1 MNPFEKLSGKIPA
14 KLPSMKLQGTDATGL
29 AKNPQDQKE
38 LQDFVADADTA
49 LLQQDPLR
57 ARMILKAV
65 ALIFLV
71 LLLWAAIAEVD
82 EITRG
87 EGKVIPSRSLQV
99 LQSLDGGIVTEIL
112 VQEGQDV
119 NPGQILLRLDQTRFV
134 SNLRENQ
141 SQYYSL
147 LAKAARLRALSDGKA
162 FVVPQEL
169 AKNKDTMGLVE
180 AERALYLSRQSEL
193 DATLSVVRQQLAQRN
208 QELVEARARRD
219 QAANGFELTSK
230 ELNLTKP
237 MVASGAVSDVEI
249 LRLERDVARY
259 RGERDQAAAQIQRIQ
274 ASISESQSKLL
285 EVEREFRN
293 RARSELSET
302 TAKLDALGEGSV
314 ALSDKVKQS
323 DIRSPVKG
331 TVQRLLVKTVGG
343 VVQPGRD
350 IVEVVPSE
358 DTLLIE
364 ARVLPK
370 DIAFLRPGQDALVR
384 LTAYDFAVYGGFEG
398 TLEHISS
405 DTVIDDKGNA
415 FYVVR
420 VRTRKANLGPNL
432 PILPGM
438 VAQADIMTGKKTVL
452 SYLLKPILRGKYYAL
467 TER

>member
-1 MNPFEKLSGKIPA
+1 MIPFGKKAEKIPA

-112 VQEGQDV
+112 VQEGQEV
-119 NPGQILLRLDQTRFV
+119 APGQVLLRLDQTRFV

-169 AKNKDTMGLVE
+169 AKNKDMMGLIE
-180 AERALYLSRQSEL
+180 AERALYLSRQAEL

-230 ELNLTKP
+230 ELSLTKP

-249 LRLERDVARY
+249 LRLERDVSRY

-274 ASISESQSKLL
+274 AAISESQSKAL

-323 DIRSPVKG
+323 EIRSPVKG

-384 LTAYDFAVYGGFEG
+384 LTAYDYAVYGGFEG

-420 VRTRKANLGPNL
+420 VRTKKASLDPKL

-438 VAQADIMTGKKTVL
+438 IAQADIMTGKKTVL

>member
-1 MNPFEKLSGKIPA
+1 MNPFDKIPA
-14 KLPSMKLQGTDATGL
+14 KLPSMRLQGPGQTGL
-29 AKNPQDQKE
+29 AKEPRDQKE

-57 ARMILKAV
+57 ARMIMKSV
-65 ALIFLV
+65 ALVFLL

-87 EGKVIPSRSLQV
+87 EGKVIPSRHLQV

-112 VQEGQDV
+112 VQEGQEV
-119 NPGQILLRLDQTRFV
+119 AQGQILLRLDQTRFV
-134 SNLRENQ
+134 SNLRESQ

-162 FVVPQEL
+162 FVVPADL
-169 AKNKDTMGLVE
+169 AKNKDMRDLVE

-193 DATLSVVRQQLAQRN
+193 DAGLSVVRQQLAQRN
-208 QELVEARARRD
+208 QELVEARARRE

-249 LRLERDVARY
+249 LRLERDVSRY

-274 ASISESQSKLL
+274 AAISESHSKAL

-302 TAKLDALGEGSV
+302 NAKLDALGEGSV

-323 DIRSPVKG
+323 VIRSPVKG

-384 LTAYDFAVYGGFEG
+384 LTAYDYAVYGGFEG

-420 VRTRKANLGPNL
+420 VRTKKASLDPKL

-438 VAQADIMTGKKTVL
+438 IAQADIMTGKKTVL

>member
-1 MNPFEKLSGKIPA
+1 MNPFGKKAEKIPA
-14 KLPSMKLQGTDATGL
+14 KLPSMKLQGTDPSGL

-65 ALIFLV
+65 ALIFLL

-112 VQEGQDV
+112 VQEGQEV
-119 NPGQILLRLDQTRFV
+119 APGQVLLRLDQTRFV

-169 AKNKDTMGLVE
+169 AKNKDMMGLIE
-180 AERALYLSRQSEL
+180 AERALYLSRQAEL

-230 ELNLTKP
+230 ELSLTKP

-249 LRLERDVARY
+249 LRLERDVSRY

-274 ASISESQSKLL
+274 AAISESQSKAL

-323 DIRSPVKG
+323 EIRSPVKG

-384 LTAYDFAVYGGFEG
+384 LTAYDYAVYGGFEG

-420 VRTRKANLGPNL
+420 VRTKKASLDPKL

-438 VAQADIMTGKKTVL
+438 IAQADIMTGKKTVL

>member
-1 MNPFEKLSGKIPA
+1 MNPFEKLSEKIPA
-14 KLPSMKLQGTDATGL
+14 RLPSMKLQGADPSGL

-119 NPGQILLRLDQTRFV
+119 NPGQVLLRLDQTRFV

-169 AKNKDTMGLVE
+169 AKNKDMSNLIE

-274 ASISESQSKLL
+274 AAISESQSKLL

-302 TAKLDALGEGSV
+302 VAKLDALGEGSV

-323 DIRSPVKG
+323 EIRSPVKG

-384 LTAYDFAVYGGFEG
+384 LTAYDFAIYGGFEG

-415 FYVVR
+415 FYMVR
-420 VRTRKANLGPNL
+420 VRTKKANLGPNL

>member
-1 MNPFEKLSGKIPA
+1 MNPFDKIPA
-14 KLPSMKLQGTDATGL
+14 KLPSMKLQGSGPTGL
-29 AKNPQDQKE
+29 AKDPRDQKE

-57 ARMILKAV
+57 ARMILKSV
-65 ALIFLV
+65 VLIFLV
-71 LLLWAAIAEVD
+71 LLLWASYAEVD

-87 EGKVIPSRSLQV
+87 EGKVIPSRHLQV

-119 NPGQILLRLDQTRFV
+119 APGQILLRLDQTRFV

-162 FVVPQEL
+162 FVVPQDL
-169 AKNKDTMGLVE
+169 AKNKDMRELVD

-193 DATLSVVRQQLAQRN
+193 DAGMSVVRQQLAQRN
-208 QELVEARARRD
+208 QELVEARARRE
-219 QAANGFELTSK
+219 QAANGFELTSR

-249 LRLERDVARY
+249 LRLERDVSRY
-259 RGERDQAAAQIQRIQ
+259 RGERDQAAAQIQRIL
-274 ASISESQSKLL
+274 AAISESQSKAL

-302 TAKLDALGEGSV
+302 VAKLDALGEGSV

-323 DIRSPVKG
+323 EIRSPVKG

-358 DTLLIE
+358 DTLLVE

-384 LTAYDFAVYGGFEG
+384 LTAYDYAIYGGFES

-420 VRTRKANLGPNL
+420 VRTKKASLDPKL

-438 VAQADIMTGKKTVL
+438 IAQADIMTGKKTVL
-452 SYLLKPILRGKYYAL
+452 AYMLKPILRGKYYAL

>member
-1 MNPFEKLSGKIPA
+1 MNPFEKLSEKIPA
-14 KLPSMKLQGTDATGL
+14 KLPSMKLQGTDPTGL
-29 AKNPQDQKE
+29 AKSPQDQKE

-112 VQEGQDV
+112 VQEGQEV
-119 NPGQILLRLDQTRFV
+119 AQGQILLRLDQTRFV

-169 AKNKDTMGLVE
+169 AKNKDMMGLIE
-180 AERALYLSRQSEL
+180 AERALYLSRQAEL

-230 ELNLTKP
+230 ELSLTKP

-249 LRLERDVARY
+249 LRLERDVSRY

-274 ASISESQSKLL
+274 AAISESQSKAL

-323 DIRSPVKG
+323 EIRSPVKG

-384 LTAYDFAVYGGFEG
+384 LTAYDYAVYGGFEG

-420 VRTRKANLGPNL
+420 VRTKKASLDPKL

-438 VAQADIMTGKKTVL
+438 IAQADIMTGKKSVL

>member
-1 MNPFEKLSGKIPA
+1 MNPFEKIPA
-14 KLPSMKLQGTDATGL
+14 KLPSMKLQGASQTGL
-29 AKNPQDQKE
+29 AKDPQDQKE

-57 ARMILKAV
+57 ARMILKV
-65 ALIFLV
+65 VTLVFLV
-71 LLLWAAIAEVD
+71 LVLWASFAEVD
-82 EITRG
+82 EITRS
-87 EGKVIPSRSLQV
+87 EGKVIPSRHLQV

-112 VQEGQDV
+112 VQEGQEVAQD
-119 NPGQILLRLDQTRFV
+119 QILLRLDQTRFV
-134 SNLRENQ
+134 SNLRESK

-147 LAKAARLRALSDGKA
+147 LAKAARLRALSDGRT
-162 FVVPQEL
+162 FVVPEEL
-169 AKNKDTMGLVE
+169 AKNKDMRDLVE

-193 DATLSVVRQQLAQRN
+193 EASLSVVRQQLAQRR
-208 QELVEARARRD
+208 QELVELTARRD
-219 QAANGFELTSK
+219 QASSGLELTSK
-230 ELNLTKP
+230 ELNLTRP

-249 LRLERDVARY
+249 LRLERDVSRY
-259 RGERDQAAAQIQRIQ
+259 RGDRDQAAAQIQRIH
-274 ASISESQSKLL
+274 AAIAESQSKAL

-302 TAKLDALGEGSV
+302 NAKLDSLGEGSV

-323 DIRSPVKG
+323 VIRSPMKG
-331 TVQRLLVKTVGG
+331 TVQRLLAKTVGG

-350 IVEVVPSE
+350 IVEIVPSE

-364 ARVLPK
+364 ARVLPR

-384 LTAYDFAVYGGFEG
+384 LTAYDYAIYGGFEG
-398 TLEHISS
+398 TLEQISS

-420 VRTRKANLGPNL
+420 VRTKKAGLDPKL
-432 PILPGM
+432 PIIPGM
-438 VAQADIMTGKKTVL
+438 IAQADIMTGKKTVL

>member
-1 MNPFEKLSGKIPA
+1 MNPFDKIPA
-14 KLPSMKLQGTDATGL
+14 KLPSMKLQGAGQTGL
-29 AKNPQDQKE
+29 AKDPQDQKD

-57 ARMILKAV
+57 ARMILKLV
-65 ALIFLV
+65 TLLFLA
-71 LLLWAAIAEVD
+71 LLLWAAFAEVD
-82 EITRG
+82 EITRS
-87 EGKVIPSRSLQV
+87 EGKVIPSRHLQV

-112 VQEGQDV
+112 VKEGQEVANDQV
-119 NPGQILLRLDQTRFV
+119 LLRLDQTRFV
-134 SNLRENQ
+134 SNLRESQ

-147 LAKAARLRALSDGKA
+147 LAKAARLRALSDGGA
-162 FVVPQEL
+162 FVAPGEL
-169 AKNKDTMGLVE
+169 VKNPDTRNLVE

-193 DATLSVVRQQLAQRN
+193 EAGLSVVRQQLAQRR
-208 QELVEARARRD
+208 QELVELTARRD
-219 QAANGFELTSK
+219 QAASGFELTSK
-230 ELNLTKP
+230 ELNLTRP

-249 LRLERDVARY
+249 LRLERDVSRY
-259 RGERDQAAAQIQRIQ
+259 RGDRDQAAAQIQRIH
-274 ASISESQSKLL
+274 AAISESQSKAQ

-302 TAKLDALGEGSV
+302 NAKLDALGEGSV

-323 DIRSPVKG
+323 VIRSPMKG

-350 IVEVVPSE
+350 IVEIVPSE

-384 LTAYDFAVYGGFEG
+384 LTAYDYAIYGGFDG

-420 VRTRKANLGPNL
+420 VRTNKASLDPKL
-432 PILPGM
+432 TIIPGM
-438 VAQADIMTGKKTVL
+438 IAQADIMTGKKTVL

>member
-1 MNPFEKLSGKIPA
+1 
-14 KLPSMKLQGTDATGL
+14 MKLQETGQKGP
-29 AKNPQDQKE
+29 ARDPREQKE

-57 ARMILKAV
+57 ARAIMKSVI
-65 ALIFLV
+65 LIFLL
-71 LLLWAAIAEVD
+71 LLLWASYAEID

-87 EGKVIPSRSLQV
+87 EGKVIPSRHLQV

-112 VQEGQDV
+112 VQEGQEV
-119 NPGQILLRLDQTRFV
+119 TNGQILLRLDQTRFV

-162 FVVPQEL
+162 FVVPQDL
-169 AKNKDTMGLVE
+169 AKNKDMRDLVE
-180 AERALYLSRQSEL
+180 AERALYLSRQAEL
-193 DATLSVVRQQLAQRN
+193 DAGLSVVRQQLVQRN
-208 QELVEARARRD
+208 QELVEARSRRE
-219 QAANGFELTSK
+219 QASSAFELTSK
-230 ELNLTKP
+230 ELNLTRP

-274 ASISESQSKLL
+274 AAISESQSKAL

-302 TAKLDALGEGSV
+302 SAKLDALGEGSV

-323 DIRSPVKG
+323 VIRSPVNG

-358 DTLLIE
+358 DSLLIE

-384 LTAYDFAVYGGFEG
+384 LTAYDYAVYGGFEG

-420 VRTRKANLGPNL
+420 VRTKKASLDEKL

>member
-1 MNPFEKLSGKIPA
+1 
-14 KLPSMKLQGTDATGL
+14 
-29 AKNPQDQKE
+29 
-38 LQDFVADADTA
+38 
-49 LLQQDPLR
+49 
-57 ARMILKAV
+57 
-65 ALIFLV
+65 
-71 LLLWAAIAEVD
+71 
-82 EITRG
+82 
-87 EGKVIPSRSLQV
+87 
-99 LQSLDGGIVTEIL
+99 
-112 VQEGQDV
+112 
-119 NPGQILLRLDQTRFV
+119 
-134 SNLRENQ
+134 
-141 SQYYSL
+141 
-147 LAKAARLRALSDGKA
+147 
-162 FVVPQEL
+162 
-169 AKNKDTMGLVE
+169 
-180 AERALYLSRQSEL
+180 LSRQSEL
-193 DATLSVVRQQLAQRN
+193 SAGLSVVGQQLVQRN
-208 QELVEARARRD
+208 QELVEAEARRI
-219 QAANGFELTSK
+219 QAASAFELTSK
-230 ELNLTKP
+230 ELNLTRP

-249 LRLERDVARY
+249 LRLERDVSRY
-259 RGERDQAAAQIQRIQ
+259 RGERDQAAAQIQRIL
-274 ASISESQSKLL
+274 AAISESKSKAQ

-302 TAKLDALGEGSV
+302 NAKLDALGEGSV

-323 DIRSPVKG
+323 VIRSPVKG

-358 DTLLIE
+358 DSLLIE

-384 LTAYDFAVYGGFEG
+384 LTAYDYAVYGGFEG

-420 VRTRKANLGPNL
+420 VRTKKASLDDKL

>member
-1 MNPFEKLSGKIPA
+1 MKPFDKIPA
-14 KLPSMKLQGTDATGL
+14 KLPSMKLQGAGQTGL
-29 AKNPQDQKE
+29 AKDPQDQKE

-57 ARMILKAV
+57 ARMILKV
-65 ALIFLV
+65 VVLVFLS
-71 LLLWAAIAEVD
+71 LLLWASFAEVD

-87 EGKVIPSRSLQV
+87 EGKVIPSRHLQV
-99 LQSLDGGIVTEIL
+99 LQSLDGGIVSEIL
-112 VQEGQDV
+112 VQEGQEV
-119 NPGQILLRLDQTRFV
+119 TRNQILLRLDQTRFV

-147 LAKAARLRALSDGKA
+147 LAKAARLRAVSDGRA
-162 FVVPQEL
+162 FVVPGAL
-169 AKNKDTMGLVE
+169 ANNKDLQSLVD
-180 AERALYLSRQSEL
+180 AERALYLSRQAEL
-193 DATLSVVRQQLAQRN
+193 DASLGVLRQQLVQRN

-219 QAANGFELTSK
+219 QAASGFELTSK
-230 ELNLTKP
+230 ELDLTRP
-237 MVASGAVSDVEI
+237 MVASGAVSDVDI
-249 LRLERDVARY
+249 LRLERDVSRY
-259 RGERDQAAAQIQRIQ
+259 RGERDQAAAQIQRIL
-274 ASISESQSKLL
+274 AAIAESQSKAL

-293 RARSELSET
+293 RARIELSET
-302 TAKLDALGEGSV
+302 NARLDALGEGSV

-323 DIRSPVKG
+323 VLRSPVKG

-350 IVEVVPSE
+350 IVEIVPTE

-364 ARVLPK
+364 ARVSPR

-384 LTAYDFAVYGGFEG
+384 LTAYDYAIYGGFES

-420 VRTRKANLGPNL
+420 VRTKKASLDPKL
-432 PILPGM
+432 PIIPGM
-438 VAQADIMTGKKTVL
+438 IAQADIKTGKKTVL

>member
-1 MNPFEKLSGKIPA
+1 MNPFGKNAEKIPA

-112 VQEGQDV
+112 VQEGQEV
-119 NPGQILLRLDQTRFV
+119 AQGQILLRLDQTRFV

-169 AKNKDTMGLVE
+169 AKNKDMMSLIE

-230 ELNLTKP
+230 ELSLTKP

-249 LRLERDVARY
+249 LRLERDVSRY

-274 ASISESQSKLL
+274 AAISESQSKAL

-323 DIRSPVKG
+323 EIRSPVKG

-370 DIAFLRPGQDALVR
+370 DIAFLRPEQDALVR
-384 LTAYDFAVYGGFEG
+384 LTAYDYAVYGGFEG

-420 VRTRKANLGPNL
+420 VRTKKASLDPKL

-438 VAQADIMTGKKTVL
+438 IAQADIMTGKKTVL

>member
-1 MNPFEKLSGKIPA
+1 MNPFDKIPA
-14 KLPSMKLQGTDATGL
+14 KLPSMKLQGTGPTGL
-29 AKNPQDQKE
+29 AKDPRDQKE

-57 ARMILKAV
+57 ARSIMKSV
-65 ALIFLV
+65 VLIFLV
-71 LLLWAAIAEVD
+71 LVLWAAYAQVD

-87 EGKVIPSRSLQV
+87 EGKVIPSRHLQV

-119 NPGQILLRLDQTRFV
+119 ASGQVLLRLDQTRFI

-147 LAKAARLRALSDGKA
+147 LAKAARLRALSDGKP
-162 FVVPQEL
+162 FVVPEEL
-169 AKNKDTMGLVE
+169 AKNKDMRDLVE
-180 AERALYLSRQSEL
+180 AERALYLSRQAEL
-193 DATLSVVRQQLAQRN
+193 DASLSVVRQQLVQRN

-219 QAANGFELTSK
+219 QAASAFELTSK
-230 ELNLTKP
+230 ELNLTRP
-237 MVASGAVSDVEI
+237 MVASGAVSDVEV
-249 LRLERDVARY
+249 LRLERDVSRY

-274 ASISESQSKLL
+274 AAIAESQSKAV

-302 TAKLDALGEGSV
+302 NAKLDALGEGSV

-323 DIRSPVKG
+323 VIRSPVKG

-358 DTLLIE
+358 DTLLVE
-364 ARVLPK
+364 ARVLPR

-384 LTAYDFAVYGGFEG
+384 LTAYDYAIYGGFEA

-420 VRTRKANLGPNL
+420 VRTKKAGLGPNL
-432 PILPGM
+432 PIIPGM
-438 VAQADIMTGKKTVL
+438 IAQVDIMTGKKTVL

>member
-1 MNPFEKLSGKIPA
+1 MSMFEKIPA
-14 KLPSMKLQGTDATGL
+14 KLPSMKLQAADQAGL
-29 AKNPQDQKE
+29 ARDPAEQKE

-57 ARMILKAV
+57 ARLILKV
-65 ALIFLV
+65 VVIGFLV
-71 LLLWAAIAEVD
+71 LLLWAAYAEVD

-87 EGKVIPSRSLQV
+87 EGKVIPSRHLQV

-119 NPGQILLRLDQTRFV
+119 TQDQILLRLDQTRFV

-162 FVVPQEL
+162 FVVPEEL
-169 AKNKDTMGLVE
+169 AKNKDMRQLID
-180 AERALYLSRQSEL
+180 AERDLYLSRQSEL
-193 DATLSVVRQQLAQRN
+193 DAGLSVVRQQLAQRG
-208 QELVEARARRD
+208 QELVEARSRRD
-219 QAANGFELTSK
+219 QATNAFELTSK

-249 LRLERDVARY
+249 LRLERDVSRY

-274 ASISESQSKLL
+274 GAISESQSKAL

-293 RARSELSET
+293 RARSELSDT
-302 TAKLDALGEGSV
+302 NAKLDALGEGSV

-323 DIRSPVKG
+323 VIRSPVKG

-358 DTLLIE
+358 DTLLVE

-384 LTAYDFAVYGGFEG
+384 LTAYDYAIYGGLEA
-398 TLEHISS
+398 TLENISS

-420 VRTRKANLGPNL
+420 VRTKKSGLGPNL
-432 PILPGM
+432 PIIPGM
-438 VAQADIMTGKKTVL
+438 IAQADIRTGKKTVL

>member
-1 MNPFEKLSGKIPA
+1 MNPFEKMAEKIPA
-14 KLPSMKLQGTDATGL
+14 KLPSMKLQGTDPTGL
-29 AKNPQDQKE
+29 AKNPRDQKE

-65 ALIFLV
+65 TLIFLV

-112 VQEGQDV
+112 VQEGQEV
-119 NPGQILLRLDQTRFV
+119 TQGQVLLRLDQTRFV

-169 AKNKDTMGLVE
+169 AKNKDMMGLIE
-180 AERALYLSRQSEL
+180 AERALYLSRQAEL
-193 DATLSVVRQQLAQRN
+193 DATMSVVRQQLAQRN

-249 LRLERDVARY
+249 LRLERDVSRY

-274 ASISESQSKLL
+274 AAISESQSKAL

-384 LTAYDFAVYGGFEG
+384 LTAYDYAVYGGFEG

-420 VRTRKANLGPNL
+420 VRTKKASLDPKL

-438 VAQADIMTGKKTVL
+438 IAQADIMTGKKTVL
-452 SYLLKPILRGKYYAL
+452 AYLLKPILRGKYYAL

>member
-1 MNPFEKLSGKIPA
+1 MNPFGKKAEKIPA
-14 KLPSMKLQGTDATGL
+14 KLPSMKLQGTDPSGL

-65 ALIFLV
+65 ALIFLL

-112 VQEGQDV
+112 VQEGQEV
-119 NPGQILLRLDQTRFV
+119 AQGQILLRLDQTRFV

-169 AKNKDTMGLVE
+169 AKNKDMMGLIE
-180 AERALYLSRQSEL
+180 AERALYLSRQAEL

-230 ELNLTKP
+230 ELSLTKP

-249 LRLERDVARY
+249 LRLERDVSRY

-274 ASISESQSKLL
+274 AAISESQSKAL

-323 DIRSPVKG
+323 EIRSPVKG

-384 LTAYDFAVYGGFEG
+384 LTAYDYAVYGGFEG

-420 VRTRKANLGPNL
+420 VRTKKASLDPKL

-438 VAQADIMTGKKTVL
+438 IAQADIMTGKKSVL

>member
-1 MNPFEKLSGKIPA
+1 MNPFEKLSEKIPA
-14 KLPSMKLQGTDATGL
+14 KLPSMKLQGADPAGL
-29 AKNPQDQKE
+29 AKNPRDQKE

-65 ALIFLV
+65 ALVFLV

-112 VQEGQDV
+112 VQEGQEV
-119 NPGQILLRLDQTRFV
+119 TQGQVLLRLDQTRFV

-169 AKNKDTMGLVE
+169 AQNKDMRDLIE
-180 AERALYLSRQSEL
+180 AERALYLSRQAEL

-249 LRLERDVARY
+249 LRLERDVSRY

-274 ASISESQSKLL
+274 AAISESQSKAL

-384 LTAYDFAVYGGFEG
+384 LTAYDFAIYGGFEG

>member
-1 MNPFEKLSGKIPA
+1 MNLFEKIPA
-14 KLPSMKLQGTDATGL
+14 NLPSMKLQGAGPTGL
-29 AKNPQDQKE
+29 AKDPQDQKE

-65 ALIFLV
+65 SLIFLV
-71 LLLWAAIAEVD
+71 LLLWAAFADVD

-87 EGKVIPSRSLQV
+87 EGKVVPSRHLQV

-119 NPGQILLRLDQTRFV
+119 ELGQELLRLDQTRFV
-134 SNLRENQ
+134 SNLRESK

-147 LAKAARLRALSDGKA
+147 LAKAARLRALAEGRA
-162 FVVPQEL
+162 FVVPEEL
-169 AKNKDTMGLVE
+169 AKNKDMRDLVE

-193 DATLSVVRQQLAQRN
+193 AASLSVVRQQLAQRS
-208 QELVEARARRD
+208 QEMVEARARRD
-219 QAANGFELTSK
+219 QAASGFELTSK
-230 ELNLTKP
+230 ELALTRP
-237 MVASGAVSDVEI
+237 MVASGAVSEVDI
-249 LRLERDVARY
+249 LRLERDVSRY
-259 RGERDQAAAQIQRIQ
+259 RGERDQAAAQIQRTQ
-274 ASISESQSKLL
+274 AAISESQSKAE

-302 TAKLDALGEGSV
+302 NAKLDALGEGSV

-323 DIRSPVKG
+323 VLRSPVKG

-350 IVEVVPSE
+350 IIEIVPSE
-358 DTLLIE
+358 DTLLVE

-384 LTAYDFAVYGGFEG
+384 LTAYDFAVYGGFES
-398 TLEHISS
+398 TLESISS

-420 VRTRKANLGPNL
+420 VRTKKASLGPNL
-432 PILPGM
+432 PIIPGM
-438 VAQADIMTGKKTVL
+438 IAQADIMTGKKTVL
-452 SYLLKPILRGKYYAL
+452 SYLLKPILRSKYYAL

>member
-1 MNPFEKLSGKIPA
+1 MNPFDKIPA
-14 KLPSMKLQGTDATGL
+14 KLPSMKLQGSGQTGL
-29 AKNPQDQKE
+29 AKDPKDQKE

-57 ARMILKAV
+57 ARMILKSV
-65 ALIFLV
+65 VLIFLV
-71 LLLWAAIAEVD
+71 LLLWASYAEVD

-119 NPGQILLRLDQTRFV
+119 NPGQVLLRLDQTRFV

-169 AKNKDTMGLVE
+169 AKNKDMMGLVE

-193 DATLSVVRQQLAQRN
+193 AATLSVVRQQLAQRN

-249 LRLERDVARY
+249 LRLERDVSRY

-274 ASISESQSKLL
+274 AAISESQSKLL

-302 TAKLDALGEGSV
+302 VAKIDALGEGSV

-323 DIRSPVKG
+323 EIRSPVKG

-384 LTAYDFAVYGGFEG
+384 LTAYDYAIYGGFEG

-415 FYVVR
+415 FYMVR
-420 VRTRKANLGPNL
+420 VRTKKANLGPNL